1 MYSIELEGQKE
12 RIELS
17 VSVSHESFS
26 GFLDFP
32 EVDFNNDCYP
42 IHHTIKLLASTD
54 MLREDLGSLN
64 IESELDAKYHYDK
77 VSDELTIAKITI
89 SEFPS
94 DWKEKMGDSWFMWL
108 DALDGDHAVVGERA
122 DEIEE
127 NDLYD
132 DPFLFG
138 SLFYINR
145 VDVHPLF
152 RGNKTG
158 INLIIYTFRYLINDT
173 DGMAFLIAKPMQ
185 SLLSDDIEIFRSSTR
200 LANYYKKCG
209 FKRVS
214 GSDPKSILMESKVNS
229 LRKRSISR

>member
-1 MYSIELEGQKE
+1 MYFIELEGHKE
-12 RIELS
+12 SIELS

-26 GFLDFP
+26 SFPDFP
-32 EVDFNNDCYP
+32 EIDFNYGCYP
-42 IHHTIKLLASTD
+42 IHHTIKLLASTEI
-54 MLREDLGSLN
+54 LREELGYLN
-64 IESELDAKYHYDK
+64 LKSELEGKYHYDK
-77 VSDELTIAKITI
+77 STDELIIAKISI

-94 DWKEKMGDSWFMWL
+94 EWKETMGDSWFMWL

-138 SLFYINR
+138 NLFYIDR

-152 RGNKTG
+152 RANKTG

-173 DGMAFLIAKPMQ
+173 DGMVFLIAKPMQ
-185 SLLSDDIEIFRSSTR
+185 SLLSEDKEDFKSSAR

-214 GSDPKSILMESKVNS
+214 GSNPKSILMESKVSN
-229 LRKRSISR
+229 LRKRSVSR